1 MRGIIKTR
9 MIYSFTPGKM
19 AKIQNTDEGVKQWDF
34 YLLVMGM
41 QNGTATLASQVRLV
55 VKNLPENAGGI
66 RDSGLI
72 PGSGRSPEEGHDNS
86 LQYSCLENPM
96 ERRALWATVHTVQS
110 DMTEATQQ
118 AQLLLKTVWQFL
130 SKLTILL

>member
-1 MRGIIKTR
+1 

-41 QNGTATLASQVRLV
+41 YNGTATLASQVRLV
-55 VKNLPENAGGI
+55 VKNLLANAGDI
-66 RDSGLI
+66 RDSGSI

-96 ERRALWATVHTVQS
+96 ERRAWWATVHMVQS
-110 DMTEATQQ
+110 DMTEAT
-118 AQLLLKTVWQFL
+118 
-130 SKLTILL
+130 